1 MLIYSSTSVGLMLQE
16 GVLWIAAWFGLC
28 HVLHLFLNKCSSEQ
42 QEHNVFSG
50 SLYNF
55 KVAAED
61 YLTHNKLC
69 NKQNVCIYTCWK
81 SVCLTENKSE

>member
-1 MLIYSSTSVGLMLQE
+1 M
-16 GVLWIAAWFGLC
+16 F
-28 HVLHLFLNKCSSEQ
+28 FLVVYN
-42 QEHNVFSG
+42 
-50 SLYNF
+50 NF